1 MRESIS
7 SLAGGDQ
14 GILLAKWERKGLKD
28 NRLPKIKIASK
39 KTKKKIKS
47 PLLELD
53 FVTGSDGT
61 FLRLLDIIK
70 ETISNDDHEVI
81 QIISSKKKPKRV
93 FKKVSNLL
101 TNNKAGISDQI
112 MPNMSSNTIHFF
124 YKGQKDLLRL
134 FHQMMR

>member
-1 MRESIS
+1 MGKKR
-7 SLAGGDQ
+7 
-14 GILLAKWERKGLKD
+14 LKD

-70 ETISNDDHEVI
+70 ETISNDDHEII
-81 QIISSKKKPKRV
+81 QIISSKKKPKEFLKRYQTFLPTIKLVSVTRLCEHV
-93 FKKVSNLL
+93 FEYHS
-101 TNNKAGISDQI
+101 
-112 MPNMSSNTIHFF
+112 FF
-124 YKGQKDLLRL
+124 L
-134 FHQMMR
+134 